1 MKRHEGKVSFGTCW
15 FIPTLKA
22 IVHNTPQLSYFF
34 VLVVPFSQKNL
45 SQSITLLRRRA
56 AVRTNSPKRPT
67 LPPELRGKV
76 AHICLLFGRSQ
87 SFENVDYNP
96 ILHDGLLKQLTQIVL
111 FAKMTDCTGPKSKTR
126 GLQYQK

>member
-22 IVHNTPQLSYFF
+22 IVHNNPQLSYFF
-34 VLVVPFSQKNL
+34 VLVVPFSQKKNL

-56 AVRTNSPKRPT
+56 ALRTNSPKRPT

-96 ILHDGLLKQLTQIVL
+96 ILHDGLLKQLTQ
-111 FAKMTDCTGPKSKTR
+111 
-126 GLQYQK
+126 